1 MKRLIFI
8 VLLGCGNASASEW
21 VHAGK
26 RSGTDFYIDPLSVKE
41 SGKYRS
47 ASIMTDLESP
57 KQIFGGRQATYYL
70 STRRVQYF
78 DCTKKTSAV
87 TESSFHAESM
97 GEGEMVERYST
108 NLRSASFSKPHP
120 DTLDDKVLEVVCST
134 PL

>member
-1 MKRLIFI
+1 MKKAVFI
-8 VLLGCGNASASEW
+8 VLLVCGNAGASEW

-26 RSGTDFYIDPLSVKE
+26 RAGADFYIDPVSVKE
-41 SGKYRS
+41 VGKYRS
-47 ASIMTDLESP
+47 ASIMTDLQSP
-57 KQIFGGRQATYYL
+57 KQVFGGRQATYYL
-70 STRRVQYF
+70 STRRVLHF
-78 DCTKKTSAV
+78 DCAKKTAAV

>member
-1 MKRLIFI
+1 MKKLIFI
-8 VLLGCGNASASEW
+8 VLLVCGNAGASEW

-26 RSGTDFYIDPLSVKE
+26 RGGTDFYIDPLSVKV

-57 KQIFGGRQATYYL
+57 RQVFGGRQATYYL
-70 STRRVQYF
+70 STKRLQYF
-78 DCTKKTSAV
+78 DCTKKTVAV

>member
-1 MKRLIFI
+1 MKKLIFF
-8 VLLGCGNASASEW
+8 VLLVCGNASASEW

-26 RSGTDFYIDPLSVKE
+26 RGGTDFYIDPLSVKQ

-47 ASIMTDLESP
+47 ASIMTDLDSP
-57 KQIFGGRQATYYL
+57 RQVFGAKATYYL
-70 STRRVQYF
+70 STRRLQYF
-78 DCTKKTSAV
+78 DCTRKLSAI